1 MLDSYR
7 NSSMSRGKASVP
19 TIRELISV
27 SILISNIRVLKQLR
41 ELTELLLIQLTDK
54 DKALLNTNTISI
66 NQFRNQEKLLK
77 RSRVNIELEEE
88 E

>member
-1 MLDSYR
+1 
-7 NSSMSRGKASVP
+7 MSRGKASAT

-41 ELTELLLIQLTDK
+41 ELTELLFVHPTDK
-54 DKALLNTNTISI
+54 DKALLNTNTIPI

-77 RSRVNIELEEE
+77 RSRVNIELDEE
-88 E
+88 

>member
-1 MLDSYR
+1 
-7 NSSMSRGKASVP
+7 MSRGKASAT

-41 ELTELLLIQLTDK
+41 ELTELLFIQLTDK
-54 DKALLNTNTISI
+54 DKALLNTNTIPI

-77 RSRVNIELEEE
+77 RSRVNIELDEE
-88 E
+88 

>member
-1 MLDSYR
+1 
-7 NSSMSRGKASVP
+7 MSRGKASAT

-41 ELTELLLIQLTDK
+41 ELTELLFIQPTDK
-54 DKALLNTNTISI
+54 DKALLNTNTIPI

-77 RSRVNIELEEE
+77 RSRVNIELDEE
-88 E
+88 

>member
-1 MLDSYR
+1 
-7 NSSMSRGKASVP
+7 MSRGKASAT

-41 ELTELLLIQLTDK
+41 EMTELLFIQLTDK
-54 DKALLNTNTISI
+54 DKALLNTNTIPI

-77 RSRVNIELEEE
+77 RSRVNIELDEE
-88 E
+88 